1 MAALVWLI
9 YNIAVLAVSV
19 FLTIHFN
26 SGWWMLFALI
36 AATSLKTTKGEKH
49 DK

>member
-1 MAALVWLI
+1 MVIAYLI
-9 YNIAVLAVSV
+9 YNLAILAVSV

-26 SGWWMLFALI
+26 SGWWMLFTVVASV
-36 AATSLKTTKGEKH
+36 TLKINKGDQH